1 MDELERVGNHHR
13 KVVAGLEREIEKMK
27 ETQRV
32 LAETRQGALMRGEQQ
47 NALILRLES
56 RTRALENELVSTHEQ
71 IAAMEAERDRY
82 REFVEWLF
90 IATADGTLN
99 LDTPAILDGLQ
110 CRSAEVLGEER
121 AEELL
126 DALNREE

>member
-1 MDELERVGNHHR
+1 MSELEQVGNHHR
-13 KVVAGLEREIEKMK
+13 KVVAGLERKIEKMK

-82 REFVEWLF
+82 REALEKVLDEATVYDLEIIG
-90 IATADGTLN
+90 IARKA
-99 LDTPAILDGLQ
+99 LQ
-110 CRSAEVLGEER
+110 PESEE
-121 AEELL
+121 
-126 DALNREE
+126 